1 MVRRWKVEGE
11 MVGGEA
17 VDGIGLERREEN
29 LTRKT
34 ENPHLRRGKN
44 HHGEGGP
51 SDLATPSDIAQA
63 EWEKPS
69 SRKQERNSDIT
80 CDELRQKMGLLPWE

>member
-1 MVRRWKVEGE
+1 MRRCKVEGE

-17 VDGIGLERREEN
+17 VDGIGFERREEN
-29 LTRKT
+29 LTRET
-34 ENPHLRRGKN
+34 ENPQLRRGKN

-51 SDLATPSDIAQA
+51 SDPATPSDIAQA

-69 SRKQERNSDIT
+69 RRKLARE
-80 CDELRQKMGLLPWE
+80 KF